1 MDNKKMTV
9 CKHCGEEIAKTA
21 KVCPKCGGKNKNN
34 KGCLIAVIVVVALIG
49 ISAVGKSSDTS
60 KTTTNTSET
69 ANNNVSNQQVSENEA
84 NNADTQEVIEY
95 TPYTVSQ
102 LESERGENALKAKN
116 TYINQYVSLTG
127 KLGTI
132 DSDGKYISLMPTDD
146 DWAIQGIMCY
156 IKNEEQLNKVM
167 NMTKDDIIVVNG
179 KITDVG
185 EVMGYTLDIDSIE

>member
-34 KGCLIAVIVVVALIG
+34 KGCLIAVIVVIALIG
-49 ISAVGKSSDTS
+49 ISAIGKSS
-60 KTTTNTSET
+60 NTSDT
-69 ANNNVSNQQVSENEA
+69 TSNTVSNQQVSENEV
-84 NNADTQEVIEY
+84 NNTDTQEVIEY

-102 LESERGENALKAKN
+102 LESERNENALKAKN
-116 TYINQYVSLTG
+116 THINQYVSLTG

-167 NMTKDDIIVVNG
+167 NMTKEDIIVING

-185 EVMGYTLDIDSIE
+185 EVLGYTLDIDSIE